1 MAENEYSEDPLE
13 KLLDAESDEEFGL
26 PEIRDRYH
34 HNADSEADG
43 NLKNWTAQ
51 DFASIYVRFRPHL
64 ERHAKRFLNNPMQ
77 AEEVVQD
84 AFLYLMTTLP
94 ELDSE
99 LGVLKFL
106 KWKIR
111 LLSLDVIRSSANKR
125 EQAVPENMEFASDD
139 AELSEELERA
149 EDAAI
154 IKMALAKLNPRHRE
168 ALLATVY
175 EDKPAEEVAKQLG
188 LSENATRQLLFRA
201 RAAFRKALVGE
212 VDTAGLSMGQ
222 LLSVAAKKAAFDAKQ
237 HAVKVGGFLAIL
249 AIAIGVVPSMIAED
263 QQQVVAEPQSVLP
276 EAEST
281 PLPVP
286 TDETESST
294 QPEVSTPAPDSTEN
308 STESE
313 DVTPTP
319 ETTTEQESTVVVDVD
334 SGETTE
340 PEVVVEVGTNEP
352 PQDEVVQSQPT
363 FSTAGFD
370 SILRTDVNQAGYYTN
385 SYSSKFSDVFQ
396 GVSIEVFGG
405 TGISAFL
412 DVSTESMSVQNVV
425 YQMWVDGDR
434 YYGVARFTETET
446 ERSGSGYV
454 ITHTSSDFYVVDDLG
469 NVFSDSPLADA
480 DAVVTINMDSEGTP
494 TKAALK
500 VNR

>member
-1 MAENEYSEDPLE
+1 MTNDEYREDPLE
-13 KLLDAESDEEFGL
+13 KLMDAESDEEFGL
-26 PEIRDRYH
+26 PEIRDRFH
-34 HNADSEADG
+34 HHADSDTDG

-64 ERHAKRFLNNPMQ
+64 ERHARRFLNNPVQ

-111 LLSLDVIRSSANKR
+111 LLSLDVIRSSQNKR
-125 EQAVPENMEFASDD
+125 EQSVPEHMEFASDD
-139 AELSEELERA
+139 AEVSEDLERA

-154 IKMALAKLNPRHRE
+154 IKMALSKLNPRHRE

-175 EDKPAEEVAKQLG
+175 EEKPAEEVAKQLG

-222 LLSVAAKKAAFDAKQ
+222 LLSVAAKKAAYDAKQ
-237 HAVKVGGFLAIL
+237 NAVKVGGFIAVL
-249 AIAIGVVPSMIAED
+249 AIAIGVVPSMLANDE
-263 QQQVVAEPQSVLP
+263 QQIVAEAPI
-276 EAEST
+276 ST
-281 PLPVP
+281 PEV
-286 TDETESST
+286 ETSPAPSAD
-294 QPEVSTPAPDSTEN
+294 PEIPTPAPTEDSNQSEPAPNEDSNNSESATEQ
-308 STESE
+308 
-313 DVTPTP
+313 P
-319 ETTTEQESTVVVDVD
+319 QESTEVVDVD
-334 SGETTE
+334 SGE
-340 PEVVVEVGTNEP
+340 VRDSDVEVEIGTNQP
-352 PQDEVVQSQPT
+352 PQDDVSETPEPS
-363 FSTAGFD
+363 FSAASFD
-370 SILRTDVNQAGYYTN
+370 SILRTDVTQAGYYTN

-412 DVSTESMSVQNVV
+412 DVNTESMTVQNVV

-434 YYGVARFTETET
+434 YYGVARFTEANTDS
-446 ERSGSGYV
+446 SGSGYV
-454 ITHTSSDFYVVDDLG
+454 ITHTSSDFYVVDDEG

-480 DAVVTINMDSEGTP
+480 DATVTVNIDSNGTP
-494 TKAALK
+494 TKAGLK

>member
-1 MAENEYSEDPLE
+1 MSNDEYREDPLE

-26 PEIRDRYH
+26 PEIRDRFDH
-34 HNADSEADG
+34 QADSDVDG

-64 ERHAKRFLNNPMQ
+64 ERHARRFLNNPVQ

-106 KWKIR
+106 KWKIK

-125 EQAVPENMEFASDD
+125 EQAVPEHMEFASDD
-139 AELSEELERA
+139 AEMSEDLERA

-154 IKMALAKLNPRHRE
+154 IKMALSKLNPRHRE
-168 ALLATVY
+168 ALIATVY
-175 EDKPAEEVAKQLG
+175 EEKPAEEVAKQLG

-212 VDTAGLSMGQ
+212 VDTAGMSMGQ

-237 HAVKVGGFLAIL
+237 NAVKVGGFIAVL
-249 AIAIGVVPSMIAED
+249 AIAMGVIPSVVSD
-263 QQQVVAEPQSVLP
+263 QQQIVAQTSVVSPESSSSSATEP
-276 EAEST
+276 EATT
-281 PLPVP
+281 PAPA
-286 TDETESST
+286 ETESE
-294 QPEVSTPAPDSTEN
+294 PEQESVITPE
-308 STESE
+308 
-313 DVTPTP
+313 PTP
-319 ETTTEQESTVVVDVD
+319 EPSPAPTDVPESETQVVVDVD
-334 SGETTE
+334 SGEVSE
-340 PEVVVEVGTNEP
+340 ARVVVEVGTNQPGESPEIETPEP
-352 PQDEVVQSQPT
+352 S

-412 DVSTESMSVQNVV
+412 DVNTDSMTVQNVV
-425 YQMWVDGDR
+425 YQMWVDGER
-434 YYGVARFTETET
+434 YYGVARFTEADTQS
-446 ERSGSGYV
+446 SGAGY
-454 ITHTSSDFYVVDDLG
+454 IISHTSSDFYVVDDAG
-469 NVFSDSPLADA
+469 NVFSDSPLANA
-480 DAVVTINMDSEGTP
+480 EATVTIHLDASGQP
-494 TKAALK
+494 TKAGLK

>member
-1 MAENEYSEDPLE
+1 MSNDEYREDPLE

-26 PEIRDRYH
+26 PEIRDRFH
-34 HNADSEADG
+34 HNADEQADG
-43 NLKNWTAQ
+43 NLKSWTAQ

-64 ERHAKRFLNNPMQ
+64 ERHAKRFLSNPVQ

-106 KWKIR
+106 KWKIK

-125 EQAVPENMEFASDD
+125 EQAVPEHMEFASDD
-139 AELSEELERA
+139 AEMSEDLERA

-154 IKMALAKLNPRHRE
+154 IKMALSKLNPRHRE
-168 ALLATVY
+168 ALIATVY
-175 EDKPAEEVAKQLG
+175 EEKPAEEVAKQLG

-237 HAVKVGGFLAIL
+237 NAVKVGGFIAVLALAIS
-249 AIAIGVVPSMIAED
+249 VVPSVLSD
-263 QQQVVAEPQSVLP
+263 QQQFVAQTPVVTSDSSSSTVAEPDSSAP
-276 EAEST
+276 APS
-281 PLPVP
+281 
-286 TDETESST
+286 ETE
-294 QPEVSTPAPDSTEN
+294 PEQEPEQDPVQETE
-308 STESE
+308 
-313 DVTPTP
+313 PTP
-319 ETTTEQESTVVVDVD
+319 ESLPSVEDDDSETQLIVDVD
-334 SGETTE
+334 SGEVAE
-340 PEVVVEVGTNEP
+340 PSVVVEVGTNQPAEN
-352 PQDEVVQSQPT
+352 EVVAPAQPS

-370 SILRTDVNQAGYYTN
+370 SILGTDVNQAGYYTN

-412 DVSTESMSVQNVV
+412 DVNTDSMTVQNVV
-425 YQMWVDGDR
+425 YQMWVDGER
-434 YYGVARFTETET
+434 YYGVARFTETNT
-446 ERSGSGYV
+446 QNSGAGHV
-454 ITHTSSDFYVVDDLG
+454 ITHSSSDFYVVDDAG
-469 NVFSDSPLADA
+469 NVFSDSPLAEA
-480 DAVVTINMDSEGTP
+480 GATVTINLDASGTP
-494 TKAALK
+494 TMAGLK

>member
-1 MAENEYSEDPLE
+1 MTNDEYREDPLE
-13 KLLDAESDEEFGL
+13 KLMDAESDEEFGL
-26 PEIRDRYH
+26 PEIRDRFH
-34 HNADSEADG
+34 HHADVDTDG

-64 ERHAKRFLNNPMQ
+64 ERHAKRFLNNPVQ

-125 EQAVPENMEFASDD
+125 EQAVPEHMEFASDD
-139 AELSEELERA
+139 AEVSEDLERA

-154 IKMALAKLNPRHRE
+154 IKMALSKLNPRHRE

-175 EDKPAEEVAKQLG
+175 EEKPAEEVAKQLG

-222 LLSVAAKKAAFDAKQ
+222 LLSVAAKKAAYDAKQ
-237 HAVKVGGFLAIL
+237 NAVKVGGFIAVLAL
-249 AIAIGVVPSMIAED
+249 AIGVVPSMLAGDE
-263 QQQVVAEPQSVLP
+263 QQIVAEAP
-276 EAEST
+276 
-281 PLPVP
+281 
-286 TDETESST
+286 
-294 QPEVSTPAPDSTEN
+294 VSTPEVEASPAPSVDPVIPTPAPAEESTDSEPAPTEDSTD
-308 STESE
+308 SE
-313 DVTPTP
+313 TVSEQP
-319 ETTTEQESTVVVDVD
+319 QESTEVIDVD
-334 SGETTE
+334 SGEVSESNVT
-340 PEVVVEVGTNEP
+340 VEVGTNQP
-352 PQDEVVQSQPT
+352 PQDEVSQTPEPS
-363 FSTAGFD
+363 FSTASFD

-412 DVSTESMSVQNVV
+412 DVNTESMTVQNVV
-425 YQMWVDGDR
+425 YQMWVDGER
-434 YYGVARFTETET
+434 YYGVARFTEADTEP
-446 ERSGSGYV
+446 SGSGYV
-454 ITHTSSDFYVVDDLG
+454 ITHTSSDFYVVDDDG

-480 DAVVTINMDSEGTP
+480 DATVTINIDSNGTP
-494 TKAALK
+494 TKAGLK